1 MTKSKFTE
9 KALRRPVEQSTLHDR
24 IGEWCSRH
32 SKRCLLAALVIGLI
46 ASLAQF
52 DVKPSIGGDDTSYVL
67 QAMDFVSTGQ
77 IPPSFRT
84 PGYPLMLAF
93 FVRIVGVKLVLL
105 KMTSLLS
112 FLGLVGSFFAVFKK
126 RLNPMIFYPTL
137 FLLALNPLVLEYS
150 SQTYSEMLF
159 AAITVWSFHFIM
171 KSAKSENH
179 HHAVLSGLCTMAGFY
194 IRVVGAT
201 IGGTAVIFFIL
212 ERRWKT
218 LVIYALVCAA
228 LYAPL
233 KIQQRNSGVNSFGQ
247 ASLLLLKNPYDAT
260 QGSETTAGY
269 IDRFLNN
276 LSNQLNYQIP
286 VALSLPTSDELAGA
300 DGRLFPNGIAML
312 AVACSLLVL
321 AGMKTTVVGS
331 SANELKVIAIF
342 LAVYVAFICLAL
354 QNLFATPR
362 MMMPVI
368 PYLTFMFLLGWQWI
382 LQKTQRTS
390 SAESLSSG
398 LKTIFVSGVFVM
410 LTFTTLRTMGR
421 VNSNYPILKANLS
434 GDEFAGFTDDWANYL
449 KASRWIGQNLPKVDT
464 KVICRKPELFQ
475 IYNGGYVAYGAY
487 QIDQTDPDSILAKWK
502 RLKLTHLLYDNFQ
515 WSSTLRRY
523 VQPVAEKF
531 PKLFTPLHQEGRAYP
546 SYVFRL
552 DFDSMQTAPGVVPR
566 SP

>member
-1 MTKSKFTE
+1 MTKLKSTE
-9 KALRRPVEQSTLHDR
+9 KVHRRPVERPTLYGR
-24 IGEWCSRH
+24 IGDWCSRH
-32 SKRCLLAALVIGLI
+32 SRRCLFAALAIGLI

-67 QAMDFVSTGQ
+67 QAMDFVSNGQ
-77 IPPSFRT
+77 LPASFRT

-93 FVRIVGVKLVLL
+93 FVWIVGVKLVLL

-112 FLGLVGSFFAVFKK
+112 FLVLIGSFFVVFKK
-126 RLNPMIFYPTL
+126 RLEPMVFYPTL
-137 FLLALNPLVLEYS
+137 FLLALNPLALEYS
-150 SQTYSEMLF
+150 YQTYSEMLF
-159 AAITVWSFHFIM
+159 SALAIWSFHFIM
-171 KSAKSENH
+171 KSVDGAKYGDVIL
-179 HHAVLSGLCTMAGFY
+179 AAGFTMAAFY
-194 IRVVGAT
+194 VRVVGVT
-201 IGGTAVIFFIL
+201 IAAAAVLYFIL

-218 LVIYALVCAA
+218 LILYVIICGV
-228 LYAPL
+228 LYSPL
-233 KIQQRNSGVNSFGQ
+233 KIQQMISGTNSFGQ
-247 ASLLLLKNPYDAT
+247 ASILLLKNPYNAT
-260 QGSETTAGY
+260 LGNETMAGFV
-269 IDRFLNN
+269 DRAINN
-276 LSNQLNYQIP
+276 LTNHLNYQIP

-300 DGRLFPNGIAML
+300 DGRLFPSGIAML

-331 SANELKVIAIF
+331 TVNELKVIAIF
-342 LAVYVAFICLAL
+342 LAGYVAFICLAL

-368 PYLTFMFLLGWQWI
+368 PYLTFMFLLGWRWI
-382 LQKTQRTS
+382 LLKAERKGS
-390 SAESLSSG
+390 GESLSNG
-398 LKTIFVSGVFVM
+398 FKTVFMTGVLVVM
-410 LTFTTLRTMGR
+410 VLTTLRTVGR
-421 VNSNYPILKANLS
+421 VNANYPILKANLS

-449 KASRWIGQNLPKVDT
+449 KTSRWIGQNLPKVET

-502 RLKLTHLLYDNFQ
+502 RMKLTHLLYDNFQ

-531 PKLFTPLHQEGRAYP
+531 PKLFSPLHQEGRTYP

-552 DFDSMQTAPGVVPR
+552 DYDSVQTASGDMRQP
-566 SP
+566 